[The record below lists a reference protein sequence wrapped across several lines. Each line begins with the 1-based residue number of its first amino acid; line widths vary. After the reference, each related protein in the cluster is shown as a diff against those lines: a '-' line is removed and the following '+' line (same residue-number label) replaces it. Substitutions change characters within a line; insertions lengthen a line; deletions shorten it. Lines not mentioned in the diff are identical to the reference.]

1 MAPDPSG
8 EEAAPTRPSSS
19 SSPSR
24 ITRPHSTGPLDS
36 GQIVNARYHVI
47 RLLGKGGMGAVYHA
61 WDAEL
66 GVGVA
71 LKVILPMQDEDPQ
84 SAEEME
90 RRFKKELLLARQIT
104 HRNVVRIHDIG
115 EVQGIKFIT
124 MPYIKG
130 EDLATIVKAGSLPI
144 PRALALARQI
154 VSGLGAAH
162 EAAVV
167 HRDLKPANIMVEDGE
182 WALLMDFG
190 IARSVTGGTSHGGTI
205 AGTVVGTIDYM
216 APEQARGEMVDA
228 RADIYAF
235 GLILYEMLTGR
246 RQLSGDSA
254 VADLMARMNAAP
266 QPVRA
271 LRPEVPDPLDTVVT
285 RCLQPNAAHRY
296 QSCGELM
303 RALDALDTEGR
314 AVRAPQSG
322 GLTPKMVAIAAA
334 VILSVAGT
342 TYWTAS
348 RRASA
353 VETQRAPVSVLVA
366 DFENRTGDPVFDGT
380 LAQSLNLAVEGTSFV
395 TAYPRR
401 EALRV
406 AAQLQPGK
414 PLDDTVAQLV
424 ARREGIAVVLAGSIA
439 REDGEYQIT
448 VRAIDSSNA
457 QELAAATELAVS
469 KDDVLPAM
477 SRLAMEVR
485 RAVGDTEPQP
495 SRETFTS
502 GSLEAAHAYLEGQDL
517 RLAGKLTEAI
527 AKYETAVRL
536 DPKLGRAYSGL
547 ATVYNMMGRREDAE
561 KYFKLAL
568 QYVDGM
574 NERERYRTL
583 SAYHLF
589 KREQDEAI
597 QDLNAL
603 IEKYPADSAGLSN
616 LALAYFY
623 RREMK
628 RASELGRRVVE
639 IYPRNVVY
647 RTNVGLYAM
656 YGGDF
661 ETARVEA
668 GRVLKESSGFPKAL
682 LTLGITSVVAGN
694 HAEAARA
701 YGEMA
706 ARNSSLAAIGLAD
719 AALFEGRAADA
730 VVPLT
735 KGIEADIEAKASTAA
750 ARKLTALG
758 RAYLELG
765 QPRDAL
771 AAVRR
776 AVATSEDTAVMTE
789 AAEVYVEAG
798 RLAEA
803 NSIGARLR
811 ERFDTDARAY
821 GTIIDAEVLRARK
834 QPREAV
840 AMLQGAQKLADTW
853 AGRLA
858 MARAYMDA
866 RAWTEAY
873 SALQSCL
880 TRRGEATARFLDD
893 VPTTRV
899 LPAVYYHLGVVQ
911 EQMNT
916 GGAAESFRTFLRLR
930 HGARDAAAAHARQRL
945 TDH

>member
-1 MAPDPSG
+1 MSSDPSG
-8 EEAAPTRPSSS
+8 DEAAQTRPSARSA
-19 SSPSR
+19 SR
-24 ITRPHSTGPLDS
+24 ITRPSSTGPLDS
-36 GQIVNARYHVI
+36 GQIVNGRYHVI

-61 WDAEL
+61 WDEEL

-71 LKVILPMQDEDPQ
+71 MKVILPVQDEDPQ
-84 SAEEME
+84 VLEEME

-115 EVQGIKFIT
+115 EVGGIKFIT
-124 MPYIKG
+124 MPYVKG
-130 EDLATIVKAGSLPI
+130 EDLATILKSGPLPVA
-144 PRALALARQI
+144 RALALARQI

-162 EAAVV
+162 EAGVI
-167 HRDLKPANIMVEDGE
+167 HRDLKPANIMVEDDE

-190 IARSVTGGTSHGGTI
+190 IARSIAAGTSHGGTI

-216 APEQARGEMVDA
+216 APEQARGETVDG

-235 GLILYEMLTGR
+235 GLIMYEMLTGR
-246 RQLSGDSA
+246 RQLAGDSA

-266 QPVRA
+266 PPVRS
-271 LRPEVPDPLDTVVT
+271 LRPDVPDALDAIVT
-285 RCLQPNAAHRY
+285 RCLQPNAESRY
-296 QSCGELM
+296 RTCAELTK
-303 RALDALDTEGR
+303 ALDRLDSEGH
-314 AVRAPQSG
+314 AIPGAQSG
-322 GLTPKMVAIAAA
+322 ALTPKLVALAAA
-334 VILSVAGT
+334 VILSVVGT
-342 TYWTAS
+342 AYWTAS

-380 LAQSLNLAVEGTSFV
+380 LAQSLNLAIEGTSFV
-395 TAYPRR
+395 TAFPRR
-401 EALRV
+401 EAVRV
-406 AAQLQPGK
+406 AAQVQPGK

-424 ARREGIAVVLAGSIA
+424 ARREGIAIVLAGSIT
-439 REDGEYQIT
+439 REEGEYHIT
-448 VRAIDSSNA
+448 VRAIDGSNG
-457 QELAAATELAVS
+457 QELAAATEQAGS

-495 SRETFTS
+495 STETFTS
-502 GSLEAAHAYLEGQDL
+502 GSLEAAHAYLEGQDM
-517 RLAGKLTEAI
+517 RLAGKLPEAI
-527 AKYETAVRL
+527 AKYEAALRL

-547 ATVYNMMGRREDAE
+547 ATVYNVMGRREDSE

-589 KREQDEAI
+589 KREQDQAI

-623 RREMK
+623 RREMR

-639 IYPRNVVY
+639 IYPRNVLY
-647 RTNVGLYAM
+647 RTNVALYAM
-656 YGGDF
+656 YAGDF

-668 GRVLKESSGFPKAL
+668 GRGLKESPGYPKAL
-682 LTLGITSVVAGN
+682 LALAITSVMAGD
-694 HAEAARA
+694 HAEAARV

-706 ARNSSLAAIGLAD
+706 ARNKSLSTIGLAD

-730 VVPLT
+730 VDILT
-735 KGIEADIEAKASTAA
+735 QGIDEDLEAKASTAA
-750 ARKLTALG
+750 GRKLTALA
-758 RAYLELG
+758 RAHLELG
-765 QPRDAL
+765 RPNEAL

-776 AVATSEDTAVMTE
+776 ATTTSEETAVLTE
-789 AAEVYVEAG
+789 AAEIYVDAG
-798 RLAEA
+798 RLADA
-803 NSIGARLR
+803 TALAARLG
-811 ERFDTDARAY
+811 ERFDVDARAY
-821 GTIIDAEVLRARK
+821 GMVIEAEVLRARK

-840 AMLQGAQKLADTW
+840 AKLQAAQKLADTW

-866 RAWTEAY
+866 SAWTEAY

-893 VPTTRV
+893 VPTARV
-899 LPAVYYHLGVVQ
+899 LPFVYYHLGVVQ

-930 HGARDAAAAHARQRL
+930 HAARDAATADAGRRL
-945 TDH
+945 TN